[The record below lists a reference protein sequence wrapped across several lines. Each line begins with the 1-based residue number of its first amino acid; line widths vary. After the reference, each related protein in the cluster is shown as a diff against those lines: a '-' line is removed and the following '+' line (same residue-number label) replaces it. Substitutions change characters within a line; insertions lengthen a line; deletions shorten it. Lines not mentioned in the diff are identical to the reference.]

1 MSIVFILFHLDV
13 LWKPNKQTHVDILM
27 ICIESTT
34 NHSNQFYLKSRPT
47 KTHYQTIFC
56 ISKFIDPAT
65 IVFYNPWYVYC
76 RY

>member
-1 MSIVFILFHLDV
+1 MET
-13 LWKPNKQTHVDILM
+13 KQTNPCGYPHN
-27 ICIESTT
+27 CTEQTT

-65 IVFYNPWYVYC
+65 K
-76 RY
+76 